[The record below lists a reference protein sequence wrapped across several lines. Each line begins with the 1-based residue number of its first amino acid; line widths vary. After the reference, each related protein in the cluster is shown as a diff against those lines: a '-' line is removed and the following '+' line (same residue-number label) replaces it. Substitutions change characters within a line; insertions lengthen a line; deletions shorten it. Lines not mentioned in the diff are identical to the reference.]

1 LYVGLLGAADVLRA
15 GFCLFQT
22 LAFRAEVQGS
32 LQELQASRDQ
42 LLALREAEIAWAVVE
57 ERSRI
62 AREVHDGLT
71 QDLWLAKLRLGEL
84 ADQLGEAPATA
95 DAVASVREALD
106 EAVREA
112 RIAIVALD
120 AAAAPAVDF
129 VASLRD
135 YVARAANRLGF
146 RATVQVHGEV
156 GDVGL
161 RRSAE
166 IVRIVQEALA
176 NVRKH
181 ARASAVRIDV
191 VAADDELTVTIDDDG
206 IGIALPL
213 PNVGRG
219 VASMQERARSI
230 GGVVEIANRDGSPGT
245 RVILRLPEAAAP

>member
-1 LYVGLLGAADVLRA
+1 
-15 GFCLFQT
+15 
-22 LAFRAEVQGS
+22 
-32 LQELQASRDQ
+32 
-42 LLALREAEIAWAVVE
+42 
-57 ERSRI
+57 
-62 AREVHDGLT
+62 
-71 QDLWLAKLRLGEL
+71 
-84 ADQLGEAPATA
+84 
-95 DAVASVREALD
+95 
-106 EAVREA
+106 
-112 RIAIVALD
+112 
-120 AAAAPAVDF
+120 
-129 VASLRD
+129 
-135 YVARAANRLGF
+135 
-146 RATVQVHGEV
+146 
-156 GDVGL
+156 L